1 MAIEVSTATF
11 FDQSTLEMEM
21 RRARARWMR
30 FAIRFAYRKTRR
42 TIRKLVAH
50 VQQRRAAAEL
60 AKLDDRALRD
70 MGLGRSDI
78 ARAVRGEVL
87 PSSSPSRRPLAA

>member
-1 MAIEVSTATF
+1 MIC
-11 FDQSTLEMEM
+11 
-21 RRARARWMR
+21 
-30 FAIRFAYRKTRR
+30 
-42 TIRKLVAH
+42 KLVAH

-87 PSSSPSRRPLAA
+87 PSSPSRRPLAA